1 RSLRNFYRQ
10 LLRLCIENEA
20 LAQGNLLD
28 LHEYNRKQGSK
39 GYTDKVYAYLRFTPG
54 MAVLVVVNFDDRR
67 ASCSIQ
73 IPDDA
78 LTLSGL
84 VPDQD
89 YRFKD
94 LLMTDSEYSLKD
106 GKVEIQ
112 LEPLGAYIF
121 QIDKI

>member
-1 RSLRNFYRQ
+1 
-10 LLRLCIENEA
+10 
-20 LAQGNLLD
+20 
-28 LHEYNRKQGSK
+28 
-39 GYTDKVYAYLRFTPG
+39 
-54 MAVLVVVNFDDRR
+54 MAVLVVVNFDDRQ
-67 ASCSIQ
+67 ASSCSIQ

-94 LLMTDSEYSLKD
+94 LLMTDAEYSLKD

-121 QIDKI
+121 QIEKI